1 MIPHYM
7 LGEGLIFITLINKGG
22 GGGVGDGI
30 VELRWTRSCSYF
42 SEQLFCV
49 LKIVK

>member
-7 LGEGLIFITLINKGG
+7 PTVGGGAHLYYPNQQG

-30 VELRWTRSCSYF
+30 VELR
-42 SEQLFCV
+42 
-49 LKIVK
+49 